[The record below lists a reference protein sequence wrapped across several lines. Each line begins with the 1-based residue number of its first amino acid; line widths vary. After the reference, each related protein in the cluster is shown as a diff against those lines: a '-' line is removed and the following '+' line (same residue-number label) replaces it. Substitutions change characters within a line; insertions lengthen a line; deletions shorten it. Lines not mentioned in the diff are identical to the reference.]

1 MPEGE
6 NCTTISP
13 NCGAVQAQGQ
23 LVTGGRSRSELE
35 VVELTRLLI
44 DPFDLLPSAWGGCV
58 WREDNN
64 TSRAVLH
71 VATLVSRSDSELRDM
86 MSKARCQPV
95 IDVKYRQQ
103 VTCPQANLLV
113 CDKCCGDYNYNFN

>member
-23 LVTGGRSRSELE
+23 LVVGGLSRSELE

-58 WREDNN
+58 WREINDK
-64 TSRAVLH
+64 SRAVLH
-71 VATLVSRSDSELRDM
+71 VATLVSRSVSE
-86 MSKARCQPV
+86 
-95 IDVKYRQQ
+95 
-103 VTCPQANLLV
+103 
-113 CDKCCGDYNYNFN
+113 